1 MSFTLYIRPT
11 GIKSKLTSDQYYGFS
26 TQNEIT
32 FTHFSKTRKYSLKVT
47 IHPQLCQTSN
57 NVVVNIRTTFFF
69 KHLNLCI
76 SPPPPHTVDEFSKV
90 HKITVN
96 IYLKNI
102 SLLTVAMETRL
113 MKGFK
118 LLNVSSMKFVLIKD
132 EHFNYVVL

>member
-1 MSFTLYIRPT
+1 MDSQHKT
-11 GIKSKLTSDQYYGFS
+11 KSPSHILA
-26 TQNEIT
+26 
-32 FTHFSKTRKYSLKVT
+32 RRAKYSSKVT
-47 IHPQLCQTSN
+47 LHPQLCQTSN
-57 NVVVNIRTTFFF
+57 NAVVNIRTTFFFF

-76 SPPPPHTVDEFSKV
+76 SPPPPHTVDEFSKI
-90 HKITVN
+90 HKITGN

-132 EHFNYVVL
+132 EYFNYAVL